1 MHCIIPLCQPS
12 CRPSRVT
19 NLPCRSSMYCSS
31 MRAGERRW
39 RDGERREEIWR
50 WRRREEME
58 RGDGERRWREEME
71 RKKFYLSCDR
81 AHFTDKLGKVSLSN
95 EAKSHA
101 LPGIANTNINN
112 NRRQS
117 YLFPSGHVGKPSL
130 GGDLSHLFF
139 PQSTHWEHTPGQRH
153 LSSSAHTNNID
164 ISQLQLLNK

>member
-1 MHCIIPLCQPS
+1 MP
-12 CRPSRVT
+12 VE
-19 NLPCRSSMYCSS
+19 LPPFKGNKSARSLLNVLQQYEGG
-31 MRAGERRW
+31 GEEVERW
-39 RDGERREEIWR
+39 
-50 WRRREEME
+50 REEME
-58 RGDGERRWREEME
+58 RGEKRYGDGDGERRWREEME

-101 LPGIANTNINN
+101 LPGITNTNINN